1 MDVEEQHRTVLAT
14 DRRQFTRLGNKISI
28 RCLAVGDVN
37 DDRRK
42 SVRMLLTPRLGNL
55 GCLLERGAHRSAP
68 FRIWVE
74 PEWKFHGLV
83 HHSAGAIIRF
93 LDSVFDAQRLTG
105 QFTDRYQ
112 RAPAQFTAE
121 RWFTALFAVAQHT
134 DVKVVVD
141 GVRFGA
147 TDAQIMNK
155 LVEYRRELLGLPSAS
170 LSAAKRVFHRLR
182 LVHQKQETTRVLT
195 TDFGL
200 VCHGLPP
207 LLLASR
213 ELRLS
218 HASGHR
224 LESCRDH
231 PQNAATPVPFA
242 TFAGTNCTRHAH
254 CLIAPTARTRRDPD
268 HRVTDLRRGVA
279 ESPSADTAR
288 GCDCLTIATD

>member
-1 MDVEEQHRTVLAT
+1 MDVEEQHRTVFAA

-28 RCLAVGDVN
+28 RCLAVGDVD

-68 FRIWVE
+68 FRIWIE
-74 PEWKFHGLV
+74 PDWKFHGLV
-83 HHSAGAIIRF
+83 HHSAGAIVR
-93 LDSVFDAQRLTG
+93 LLYPVFDAQRLIG

-121 RWFTALFAVAQHT
+121 RWFTAVFAVAQHT

-141 GVRFGA
+141 GVRLGA

-200 VCHGLPP
+200 VCHGFPP
-207 LLLASR
+207 LFLASR

-218 HASGHR
+218 HARGHR

-231 PQNAATPVPFA
+231 PQNADNARPSCDIRRDEL
-242 TFAGTNCTRHAH
+242 N
-254 CLIAPTARTRRDPD
+254 TARSLLDST
-268 HRVTDLRRGVA
+268 HRA
-279 ESPSADTAR
+279 NAS
-288 GCDCLTIATD
+288 

>member
-1 MDVEEQHRTVLAT
+1 MDVEEQHRTVFAA

-55 GCLLERGAHRSAP
+55 GCLRERGAHRSAAFP
-68 FRIWVE
+68 IWVE

-93 LDSVFDAQRLTG
+93 LDSLFDAQRLTG

-121 RWFTALFAVAQHT
+121 RWFTALVAVAQHT

-147 TDAQIMNK
+147 TDAQIMNQ
-155 LVEYRRELLGLPSAS
+155 LVEYRREQIGL
-170 LSAAKRVFHRLR
+170 HLR
-182 LVHQKQETTRVLT
+182 LLSDRKSTRLNSSHTVISYAVFCLKKKNKKTNNNKQK
-195 TDFGL
+195 
-200 VCHGLPP
+200 
-207 LLLASR
+207 
-213 ELRLS
+213 
-218 HASGHR
+218 
-224 LESCRDH
+224 
-231 PQNAATPVPFA
+231 
-242 TFAGTNCTRHAH
+242 
-254 CLIAPTARTRRDPD
+254 
-268 HRVTDLRRGVA
+268 
-279 ESPSADTAR
+279 
-288 GCDCLTIATD
+288 